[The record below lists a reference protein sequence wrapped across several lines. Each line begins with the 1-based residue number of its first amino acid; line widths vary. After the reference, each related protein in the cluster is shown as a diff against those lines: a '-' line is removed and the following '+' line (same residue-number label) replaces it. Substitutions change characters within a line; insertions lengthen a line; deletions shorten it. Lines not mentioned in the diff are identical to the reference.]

1 MCRAPCGSPLKQASS
16 NKVSIMVKRPKHRSD
31 ELMLIPFLDILCSLI
46 GVLVL
51 IIVVLVV
58 AQTQRINGRT
68 PEEIERAQEHL
79 RMLKLKQENTQKYAG
94 ISEKVQALKELQ
106 EKKEEKTK
114 QAEKIKDLLTNSESM
129 KEQNKSAASKLQ
141 AELEN
146 LLREIRGF
154 TEQEPT
160 LRQKIVELLAELAK
174 LQPPDTKKDPT
185 VTVNPAGSGLAAGTS
200 VFFIDAAG
208 DKLTYFWNE
217 KDKSTV
223 SAVPDIIVADVHFNN
238 FLESVKKVPQ
248 AKIIFLMRSDGMRS
262 YNLGAGWAQSKFGF
276 RVDQIG
282 KLPVPGNGNLDFK
295 LFGKLAGAIQAP
307 PEALLPPA
315 AAPNGPPK
323 MPAAPGAP
331 PPAPGTPPAAPA
343 PGAAAPKPTLS
354 PATGAPVQAPP
365 PAPPVPPK
373 P

>member
-1 MCRAPCGSPLKQASS
+1 
-16 NKVSIMVKRPKHRSD
+16 MVKRPKHRSD

-79 RMLKLKQENTQKYAG
+79 RLLKLKQENTQKYAG
-94 ISEKVQALKELQ
+94 ITEKLQALKELQ
-106 EKKEEKTK
+106 EKKDEKLK

-129 KEQNKSAASKLQ
+129 KEQNKSAATKLQ

-146 LLREIRGF
+146 ILREIRGF

-160 LRQKIVELLAELAK
+160 LRSKIAELLAALAK
-174 LQPPDTKKDPT
+174 LQPPDAKKDPT

-217 KDKSTV
+217 KDKTTV
-223 SAVPDIIVADVHFNN
+223 SAVPDVIVADANFNA
-238 FLESVKKVPQ
+238 FLESVKKIPQ
-248 AKIIFLMRSDGMRS
+248 AKLIFLLRSDGMRS

-282 KLPVPGNGNLDFK
+282 KLPVPGSGNLDFK
-295 LFGKLAGAIQAP
+295 LFGKLAGSLQAP
-307 PEALLPPA
+307 PEALAPPT
-315 AAPNGPPK
+315 PP
-323 MPAAPGAP
+323 PGAP
-331 PPAPGTPPAAPA
+331 PAMP
-343 PGAAAPKPTLS
+343 
-354 PATGAPVQAPP
+354 PATGAPAAPMNAPGPPGAPP
-365 PAPPVPPK
+365 KPAPGAPAPAPAPPNP
-373 P
+373 

>member
-1 MCRAPCGSPLKQASS
+1 
-16 NKVSIMVKRPKHRSD
+16 MVKRPKHRSD

-58 AQTQRINGRT
+58 AQTQRINGRK

-94 ISEKVQALKELQ
+94 ITEKVQALKELQ

-114 QAEKIKDLLTNSESM
+114 QAEKIKDLLTNSEAM

-146 LLREIRGF
+146 ILREIRGF
-154 TEQEPT
+154 TEQEPA
-160 LRQKIVELLAELAK
+160 LRQKIAQLLAELAK
-174 LQPPDTKKDPT
+174 LQPPDTKRDPT

-200 VFFIDAAG
+200 VFFIDATG
-208 DKLTYFWNE
+208 DKLTYYWNE

-223 SAVPDIIVADVHFNN
+223 SAVPDIIVADTHFNN
-238 FLESVKKVPQ
+238 FLDTVKKLPQ

-282 KLPVPGNGNLDFK
+282 KLPVPGSGDLDFK

-307 PEALLPPA
+307 PEALLPPGA
-315 AAPNGPPK
+315 ASGAPPK

-331 PPAPGTPPAAPA
+331 PAPSAPPAPA
-343 PGAAAPKPTLS
+343 PGSAAPKP
-354 PATGAPVQAPP
+354 AAPP
-365 PAPPVPPK
+365 PAPTPPPAIGTTPPPASPPK

>member
-1 MCRAPCGSPLKQASS
+1 
-16 NKVSIMVKRPKHRSD
+16 MVKRPRHRSD

-68 PEEIERAQEHL
+68 PEELERAKEHL
-79 RMLKLKQENTQKYAG
+79 RLLKLQQENTAKYAG
-94 ISEKVQALKELQ
+94 ITEKVEVLKELQ

-114 QAEKIKDLLTNSESM
+114 QAEKIKNLLTNSEAM
-129 KEQNKSAASKLQ
+129 KEENKSSATKLQ

-146 LLREIRGF
+146 ILREIRGF
-154 TEQEPT
+154 TEQEPD
-160 LRQKIVELLAELAK
+160 LRKKVAELLDALAK
-174 LQPPDTKKDPT
+174 LKPPEGKKDPT

-223 SAVPDIIVADVHFNN
+223 SAVPDVIVADANFNA
-238 FLESVKKVPQ
+238 FLDSVKKIPQ
-248 AKIIFLMRSDGMRS
+248 AKLIFLMRDDGMRS

-282 KLPVPGNGNLDFK
+282 KLPVPGSGALDLK
-295 LFGKLAGAIQAP
+295 LFGKLAGALPAP
-307 PEALLPPA
+307 PEALA
-315 AAPNGPPK
+315 PPK
-323 MPAAPGAP
+323 
-331 PPAPGTPPAAPA
+331 PPAPGTPPAPGAPPAPMMAPPA
-343 PGAAAPKPTLS
+343 PGVPPGT
-354 PATGAPVQAPP
+354 PPP
-365 PAPPVPPK
+365 PATPPK

>member
-1 MCRAPCGSPLKQASS
+1 
-16 NKVSIMVKRPKHRSD
+16 MVKRSKHRSD

-79 RMLKLKQENTQKYAG
+79 RLLKLKQENTEKYAG
-94 ISEKVQALKELQ
+94 ITEKVKALKELQ
-106 EKKEEKTK
+106 EKKEEKIK

-129 KEQNKSAASKLQ
+129 KEENKTAATKLQ

-146 LLREIRGF
+146 ILREIRGF
-154 TEQEPT
+154 TDQEPE
-160 LRQKIVELLAELAK
+160 LRKKISELLALVAK
-174 LQPPDTKKDPT
+174 LQPPDVKKDPT
-185 VTVNPAGSGLAAGTS
+185 VTVNPSGSGLPAGTS

-217 KDKSTV
+217 NDKTTV
-223 SAVPDIIVADVHFNN
+223 SAVPDVIVADPHFNN
-238 FLESVKKVPQ
+238 FLDAVKKIPQ
-248 AKIIFLMRSDGMRS
+248 SKIIFLLRNDGMRS

-282 KLPVPGNGNLDFK
+282 KLPVPGSGNLDFK
-295 LFGKLAGAIQAP
+295 LFGKLAGSIPAP
-307 PEALLPPA
+307 PEALVPPV
-315 AAPNGPPK
+315 
-323 MPAAPGAP
+323 AAPGAP
-331 PPAPGTPPAAPA
+331 PPPGAPPAPMMAPPA
-343 PGAAAPKPTLS
+343 PGAPAPAPAAP
-354 PATGAPVQAPP
+354 
-365 PAPPVPPK
+365 PK
-373 P
+373 Q